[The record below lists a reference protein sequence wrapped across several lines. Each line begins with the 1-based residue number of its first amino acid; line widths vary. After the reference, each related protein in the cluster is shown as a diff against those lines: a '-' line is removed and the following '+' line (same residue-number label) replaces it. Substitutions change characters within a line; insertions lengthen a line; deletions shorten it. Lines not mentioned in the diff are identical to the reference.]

1 MGWFKDIVGGVTDA
15 VTGDWGS
22 LILGGLDFLGG
33 ERANSAN
40 LASSREVMA
49 FNREEAER
57 DRIFQAE
64 QAALGRDFG
73 GRQADIQRRFQGRQA
88 TASRAFEQRMSNSAY
103 QRQTAD
109 LRRAGLNPILA
120 LTRGGGASTPNSPS
134 PAGSMPGAPTASG
147 SRASGVRAEFENT
160 LGRAIGTGMQA
171 YRLRPEVK
179 QIEAT
184 TGNIEKQGEVIEQD
198 AKLKAAQVAE
208 TAARTQEIQSSTAL
222 NVVRQA
228 LGQAETGKIYQEQ
241 KRIGREIS
249 RINAEI
255 RQRGTSTEHEREQ
268 LAQLKLDYNRKAQ
281 MSAAWGGDLGKLGA
295 GAEVLRPVFSSAKDL
310 SNSVGILSILPKLLK
325 GFGRRGGFNPEDFIR

>member
-1 MGWFKDIVGGVTDA
+1 MGWFDDLLGGVGDA
-15 VTGDWGS
+15 VTGNWGP
-22 LILGGLDFLGG
+22 IIGGGFDLFGG

-64 QAALGRDFG
+64 QAAMGRDFG
-73 GRQADIQRRFQGRQA
+73 GNQARIQRNFQARQA
-88 TASRAFEQRMSNSAY
+88 TVNRAWEQRMSNSAY
-103 QRQTAD
+103 QRQVQD

-120 LTRGGGASTPNSPS
+120 LTRGGGASSPSGAS
-134 PAGSMPGAPTASG
+134 PAGSMPGSPTASG

-160 LGRAIGTGMQA
+160 IGRAIGTGMQA

-184 TGNIEKQGEVIEQD
+184 TGNIEKQGEVIEEE

-228 LGQAETGKIYQEQ
+228 LGQAETGKVFDEQ
-241 KRIGREIS
+241 KRIRREIA

-281 MSAAWGGDLGKLGA
+281 MSGAWGGDLGKLGA
-295 GAEVLRPVFSSAKDL
+295 GAEVLRPVFSSAKDV
-310 SNSVGILSILPKLLK
+310 SNSIGILSILPKLLK
-325 GFGRRGGFNPEDFIR
+325 GFKGRGGLNPEDFIR